1 MEPRVAQDKVVR
13 IAYKMKTFLRDGTV
27 KEGKPEEIEFIYGVN
42 RQVPSLEKA
51 LEGAAVGDKIKVE
64 VKPEEIYGEY
74 DPQLVRE
81 IPKKGLIKQRIQ
93 KDTYYRQMKYGS
105 LISFKVLEIKPETIV
120 ADFNKPMAGIS
131 VLLEA
136 EVIGL
141 RSASPQEINAAM
153 ESEIKKSIGC
163 G

>member
-1 MEPRVAQDKVVR
+1 MEQRVAQDKAVR
-13 IAYKMKTFLRDGTV
+13 IAYRMRTILRDGTV
-27 KEGKPEEIEFIYGVN
+27 KEGKPEEMEFIYGVN

-51 LEGAAVGDKIKVE
+51 LEGAGVGDRISVE
-64 VKPEEIYGEY
+64 VKPDEIYGEY
-74 DPQLVRE
+74 DPQLIRE
-81 IPKKGLIKQRIQ
+81 IPKKGLITQRIK
-93 KDTYYRQMKYGS
+93 KDTYYRQMKYGT
-105 LISFKVLEIKPETIV
+105 LISFKVLEIKPETVV

-131 VLLEA
+131 VQLEA

-141 RSASPQEINAAM
+141 RSASPEEISAAM